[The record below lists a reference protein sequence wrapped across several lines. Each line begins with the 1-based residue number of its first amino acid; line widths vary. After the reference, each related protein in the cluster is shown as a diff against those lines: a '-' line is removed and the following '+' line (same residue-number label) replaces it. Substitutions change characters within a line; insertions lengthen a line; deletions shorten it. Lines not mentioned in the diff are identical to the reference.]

1 LINSAATIITVD
13 IFYGGRTFRL
23 RCRDNGVGISKEIL
37 QDGARRNHWGLRGMR
52 ERAAS
57 VGASFQIWSGPG
69 NGTEIETQLAAS
81 AAYAGQ
87 KVDSHAGE
95 NARLS

>member
-1 LINSAATIITVD
+1 
-13 IFYGGRTFRL
+13 
-23 RCRDNGVGISKEIL
+23 
-37 QDGARRNHWGLRGMR
+37 MR